1 VYGIPDVESFE
12 ATFHEKLKLKP
23 QERWF
28 TTLRLQCI
36 VRHTLGK
43 VTVYLR
49 KKIGQ
54 SESSSSKVVGAYR
67 KIEVTFY
74 DQQLYISATTCRQQ
88 ELGW

>member
-1 VYGIPDVESFE
+1 MYGIPDVESFE

-49 KKIGQ
+49 KKIGPVRVIVI
-54 SESSSSKVVGAYR
+54 KGGR
-67 KIEVTFY
+67 R
-74 DQQLYISATTCRQQ
+74 LQ
-88 ELGW
+88 EN